1 MQRLTALVRS
11 SALYKVAATLLLLGT
26 ATLLSAVL
34 AINNVNI
41 ALLYL
46 LCVLLVCAV
55 TGSNLY
61 GMGAA
66 ICCAV
71 LYNLLFLPP
80 VGSFEITRADDLL
93 TILFYLMVSLV
104 AGALTTQLQHRAWQ
118 AEESARRADLLAR
131 TGQGY
136 LVRRGEEAVVR
147 QGQTGIFELV
157 GAECTVYLAGGDGGL
172 RPPLRFGSCSKS
184 GEAENAP
191 WVYRCFEEW
200 QTGTPQ
206 ACPGA
211 PGWEN
216 LPLMGGERLLGVA
229 ALRLGGRK
237 LGEADRSYLKAAVT
251 QLSLS
256 LEREKLSAEGE
267 KIRLEVEKE
276 KMRSSFLRSISHD
289 LRTPLTGIAGTVD
302 YVARNAATISRDE
315 LCGLMRDVDRDAV
328 WMNNMVTNL
337 LHLTRIQEGR
347 LLVKKVPEVVDD
359 VVADALE
366 RTRSLR
372 GGRQVQVHLPDELL
386 TVPMDGL
393 LIRQVLCNLLD
404 NAFCH
409 TRPDTAV
416 RLTVSRLGEDALFAV
431 EDDGGGIPPALLDHI
446 FESFVSEQ
454 SATADGKR
462 GMGLGL
468 MVCAAIVQAHGG
480 AIRAENNAQGGAGFF
495 FTLPLKEKE
504 ESAHA

>member
-1 MQRLTALVRS
+1 MQKLTAFVRS
-11 SALYKVAATLLLLGT
+11 SALYKVVALLVLLGA
-26 ATLLSAVL
+26 ATLLSATL

-46 LCVLLVCAV
+46 LCVLLVCVV

-61 GMGAA
+61 GMCAA

-80 VGSFEITRADDLL
+80 VGGFELTRADDLL
-93 TILFYLMVSLV
+93 TIAFYLVVSLV
-104 AGALTTQLQHRAWQ
+104 AGALATQLQRRAWQ

-136 LVRRGEEAVVR
+136 LTMRGEEAVVR
-147 QGQTGIFELV
+147 HGQSAIFELV
-157 GAECTVYLAGGDGGL
+157 GAECTVYLAGADGGL
-172 RPPLRFGSCSKS
+172 RPPLRFGAVG
-184 GEAENAP
+184 GEDENDP
-191 WVYRCFEEW
+191 WVRRCFEEW
-200 QTGTPQ
+200 RAGSPQ
-206 ACPGA
+206 PGPGA

-216 LPLMGGERLLGVA
+216 LPLAGGERLLGVA
-229 ALRLGGRK
+229 AVRLGERR
-237 LGEADRSYLKAAVT
+237 LNEADRSYLKAAVT

-267 KIRLEVEKE
+267 RIQLEVEKE
-276 KMRSSFLRSISHD
+276 KLRSSFLRSISHD
-289 LRTPLTGIAGTVD
+289 LRTPLTGIAATVD
-302 YVARNAATISRDE
+302 YVARNAAVIDRDE
-315 LCGLMRDVDRDAV
+315 LGGLMRDVDRDAV

-359 VVADALE
+359 VAADALE
-366 RTRSLR
+366 RTRRLR
-372 GGRQVQVHLPDELL
+372 CGRRVEAHLPDELL

-404 NAFCH
+404 NAFGH

-416 RLTVSRLGEDALFAV
+416 RLTVSRRGQDALFAV
-431 EDDGGGIPPALLDHI
+431 EDDGGGIPPALLPHI
-446 FESFVSEQ
+446 FEGLVSEE

-480 AIRAENNAQGGAGFF
+480 AIWAENNARGGAGFF
-495 FTLPLKEKE
+495 FTLPLREEE